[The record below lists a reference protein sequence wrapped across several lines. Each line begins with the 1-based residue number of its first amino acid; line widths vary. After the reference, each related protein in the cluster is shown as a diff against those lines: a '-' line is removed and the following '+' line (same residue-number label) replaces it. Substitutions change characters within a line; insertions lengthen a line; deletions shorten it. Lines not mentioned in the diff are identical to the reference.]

1 MNFIPYIITAASI
14 VGTVANSLQKRWC
27 FFVWLGTNS
36 FWCVHNA
43 INGSYAQALLYAF
56 NFAMAILGLVKW
68 QRKRTRNY
76 RRIVKRIN
84 KALNIKLYEWQI
96 RFIFADGEYQGEY
109 LYGRRNGKT
118 LANALKLILSSGPPL
133 IYDKR
138 SGLFITGGI
147 EAYAKEDAQTRIR
160 YRYFCDEVLKIYK
173 TLDEAGGIPLRE
185 IINASKT
192 DGYNVQFMTVD
203 EHKDLHKGVKI

>member
-1 MNFIPYIITAASI
+1 
-14 VGTVANSLQKRWC
+14 
-27 FFVWLGTNS
+27 
-36 FWCVHNA
+36 
-43 INGSYAQALLYAF
+43 
-56 NFAMAILGLVKW
+56 MAILGLIKW
-68 QRKRTRNY
+68 RKKRTRIP

-96 RFIFADGEYQGEY
+96 RFIFGDGEYQSEY

-138 SGLFITGGI
+138 SGLFITGNI
-147 EAYAKEDAQTRIR
+147 EAYAKEDAQTRRR
-160 YRYFCDEVLKIYK
+160 YRCFCDEVLKIYK

-203 EHKDLHKGVKI
+203 EHKDLHKGGKIWTI

>member
-43 INGSYAQALLYAF
+43 VNGSYAQALLYAF
-56 NFAMAILGLVKW
+56 NFAMAILGLIKW

-118 LANALKLILSSGPPL
+118 LANALKLILSSEPPL
-133 IYDKR
+133 IYNKH
-138 SGLFITGGI
+138 SGLFIIGNI
-147 EAYAKEDAQTRIR
+147 ETYAKEDAQTRIR

-173 TLDEAGGIPLRE
+173 TLDEAGGIPLRK

-192 DGYNVQFMTVD
+192 GGYNVQFMTVD
-203 EHKDLHKGVKI
+203 EHEDLHKGGKI

>member
-43 INGSYAQALLYAF
+43 VNGSYAQALLYAF

-118 LANALKLILSSGPPL
+118 LANALKLILSSEPPL
-133 IYDKR
+133 IYNKH
-138 SGLFITGGI
+138 SGLFIIGNI
-147 EAYAKEDAQTRIR
+147 ETYAKEDAQTRIR

-173 TLDEAGGIPLRE
+173 TLDEAGGIPLRK

-192 DGYNVQFMTVD
+192 GGYNVQFMTVD
-203 EHKDLHKGVKI
+203 EHEDLHKGGKI